1 MSLVTT
7 AGAVTSLILFV
18 FIGAILGQE
27 LASIRVLTSEVVG
40 NALWSLILAPIYI
53 PITIKMY
60 RLTLTA
66 REK

>member
-1 MSLVTT
+1 M
-7 AGAVTSLILFV
+7 
-18 FIGAILGQE
+18 GAILGQE
-27 LASIRVLTSEVVG
+27 LASIRVLASEIVG